1 VSWGR
6 IRIKDMKLGD
16 EITYNYDKSYFD
28 RFIRPIGCRCLSGR
42 IGHYNSSR
50 HQAFDDECSWT

>member
-42 IGHYNSSR
+42 TGQSQLIKAPGLR
-50 HQAFDDECSWT
+50 